1 MMRFLFKHLVL
12 TFAIIAL
19 TIGAQAQDFEKY
31 FSDSTLR
38 VDYILSG
45 NVKSQ
50 SIAVDGMSRMPG
62 WYGKRQNLTS
72 FPVHGAAT
80 IDMRLA
86 ATGKLI
92 YSHTF
97 STLFQEWLDLDDS
110 HLAPKAFECVEL
122 LPMPRDSVIV
132 TVNLYNHRQQVT
144 STIEHKVNPTDITI
158 VHKGEGNQVPK
169 YVVLNEP
176 KQKDKVINIAFV
188 AEGYTQEQMNDYLA
202 DCKKGVE
209 GLFGFEPYKHL
220 RDRFHV
226 IAVLTPSQ
234 DSGPSIPSEGVWH
247 NTAMGSSF
255 DTFGMARYLTT
266 LRIKQMHDAIA
277 GTPYEHIIVM
287 VNTERYGGG
296 GIYNTLNLL
305 MTKHK
310 LFIEVLVHEFGHSF
324 AGLADEY
331 AYEGEEPNDFPLD
344 VEPWSPNITTLVN
357 FDSKWKDLMPGGKII
372 IKTTDDKNY
381 DTQTIGLYEGAGC
394 VLKGVYRPTPNCMMK
409 TLKIPTFCPVC
420 SRSIE
425 DIINF
430 YTK

>member
-1 MMRFLFKHLVL
+1 MAV
-12 TFAIIAL
+12 AL
-19 TIGAQAQDFEKY
+19 IVASIEVHGQDFEKY

-45 NVKSQ
+45 NVKGQ
-50 SIAVDGMSRMPG
+50 SIAVEGMSRMPG

-72 FPVHGAAT
+72 YPIHGAAT

-86 ATGKLI
+86 STGKLI

-97 STLFQEWLDLDDS
+97 STLFQEWLDLDDAKLS
-110 HLAPKAFECVEL
+110 PKAFECVEL
-122 LPMPRDSVIV
+122 LPMPRDSVVV
-132 TVNLYNHRQQVT
+132 TVNLYNHRQQAT
-144 STIEHKVNPTDITI
+144 ATIEHKVYPTDVTI
-158 VHKGEGNQVPK
+158 VHKGEKNVPQ

-176 KQKDKVINIAFV
+176 LRADKAINIAFV
-188 AEGYTQEQMNDYLA
+188 AEGYTQEQMDDYLA
-202 DCKKGVE
+202 DCKKGVK
-209 GLFGFEPYKHL
+209 GLFEFEPYKHL
-220 RDRFHV
+220 RDRFRV

-234 DSGPSIPSEGVWH
+234 DCGPSIPSEGVWH

-255 DTFGMARYLTT
+255 DTFGMDRYLTT

-287 VNTERYGGG
+287 VNTDRYGGG

-344 VEPWSPNITTLVN
+344 VEPWLPNITTLTD
-357 FDSKWKDLMPGGKII
+357 FGSKWKDLMPSGKAVIS
-372 IKTTDDKNY
+372 TVDDKNY
-381 DTQTIGLYEGAGC
+381 DTSTIGLYEGAGC

-420 SRSIE
+420 SRAIE
-425 DIINF
+425 GVIDF

>member
-1 MMRFLFKHLVL
+1 MKHLKISLLFLAVFL
-12 TFAIIAL
+12 T
-19 TIGAQAQDFEKY
+19 AQAQDFEKF

-38 VDYILSG
+38 IDYMLSG
-45 NVKSQ
+45 NVQNQ
-50 SIAVDGMSRMPG
+50 SISLDGMSRMPG
-62 WYGKRQNLTS
+62 WHGKRQHLTE

-86 ATGKLI
+86 ATGELV
-92 YSHTF
+92 YRHTF
-97 STLFQEWLDLDDS
+97 STLFQEWLDLDDAK
-110 HLAPKAFECVEL
+110 LAPKAFECTEL
-122 LPMPRDSVIV
+122 LPMPHDSVVV

-144 STIEHKVNPTDITI
+144 ATIEHKVYPTDITI
-158 VHKGEGNQVPK
+158 VHKGEKNVPQ
-169 YVVLNEP
+169 YIVLNEP
-176 KQKDKVINIAFV
+176 ASDNKAINIAFV
-188 AEGYTQEQMNDYLA
+188 AEGYTQEQMEDYLA
-202 DCKKGVE
+202 DCKKGME

-220 RDRFHV
+220 RDRFRV

-234 DSGPSIPSEGVWH
+234 DCGPSIPSEGVWH

-287 VNTERYGGG
+287 VNTDRYGGG

-344 VEPWSPNITTLVN
+344 VEPWAPNITTLAD
-357 FDSKWKDLMPGGKII
+357 FDSKWKSMMPEGKAII
-372 IKTTDDKNY
+372 SKTDDKNF
-381 DTQTIGLYEGAGC
+381 DTKTIGLYEGAGC
-394 VLKGVYRPTPNCMMK
+394 VLNGVYRPTPNCMMK
-409 TLKIPTFCPVC
+409 TLKEPTFCPVC
-420 SRSIE
+420 SKTIE

>member
-1 MMRFLFKHLVL
+1 MTV
-12 TFAIIAL
+12 AL
-19 TIGAQAQDFEKY
+19 IVASIEVHSQDFGKF

-45 NVKSQ
+45 NVKGQ
-50 SIAVDGMSRMPG
+50 SIAVEGMSRMPG

-72 FPVHGAAT
+72 YPIHGAAT

-86 ATGKLI
+86 STGKLI

-97 STLFQEWLDLDDS
+97 STLFQEWLDLDDAKLS
-110 HLAPKAFECVEL
+110 PKAFECVEL
-122 LPMPRDSVIV
+122 LPMPRDSVVV
-132 TVNLYNHRQQVT
+132 TVNLYNHRQQAT
-144 STIEHKVNPTDITI
+144 ATIEHKVYPTDVTI
-158 VHKGEGNQVPK
+158 VHKGEKNVPQ

-176 KQKDKVINIAFV
+176 SRADKAINIAFV
-188 AEGYTQEQMNDYLA
+188 AEGYTQEQMDDYLA
-202 DCKKGVE
+202 DCNKGVK
-209 GLFGFEPYKHL
+209 GLFDFEPYKHL
-220 RDRFHV
+220 RDRFRV

-234 DSGPSIPSEGVWH
+234 DCGPSIPSEGVWH

-255 DTFGMARYLTT
+255 DTFGMDRYLTT

-287 VNTERYGGG
+287 VNTDRYGGG

-344 VEPWSPNITTLVN
+344 VEPWSPNITTLTD
-357 FDSKWKDLMPGGKII
+357 FGSKWKDLMPSGKAII
-372 IKTTDDKNY
+372 STVDDKNY
-381 DTQTIGLYEGAGC
+381 DTSTIGLYEGAGC

-409 TLKIPTFCPVC
+409 TLKIPIFCPVC
-420 SRSIE
+420 SRAIE
-425 DIINF
+425 GVIDF

>member
-1 MMRFLFKHLVL
+1 MRIFFRYLVVL
-12 TFAIIAL
+12 LAL
-19 TIGAQAQDFEKY
+19 LWSTSGQGQDFEKY

-45 NVKSQ
+45 NLKSQ

-86 ATGKLI
+86 ATGELI

-97 STLFQEWLDLDDS
+97 STLFQEWLDLDDAKLS
-110 HLAPKAFECVEL
+110 PKAFECVEL
-122 LPMPRDSVIV
+122 LPMPRDSVVV

-144 STIEHKVNPTDITI
+144 SSIEHKVYPTDITI
-158 VHKGEGNQVPK
+158 VHKGEGENVPE

-176 KQKDKVINIAFV
+176 ARSDKVINIAFV
-188 AEGYTQEQMNDYLA
+188 AEGYTQEQMDDYLV

-209 GLFGFEPYKHL
+209 GIFGFEPYKHL
-220 RDRFHV
+220 RDRFRV

-234 DSGPSIPSEGVWH
+234 DCGPSIPSEGVWH
-247 NTAMGSSF
+247 KTAMGSSF

-287 VNTERYGGG
+287 VNTDRYGGG

-344 VEPWSPNITTLVN
+344 VEPWSPNITTLTD
-357 FDSKWKDLMPGGKII
+357 FSSKWKDLMPSGKAII
-372 IKTTDDKNY
+372 STADEKNY
-381 DTQTIGLYEGAGC
+381 DTETIGLYEGAGC

-409 TLKIPTFCPVC
+409 TLKVPVFCAVC
-420 SRSIE
+420 NRTIE
-425 DIINF
+425 RIIDF

>member
-1 MMRFLFKHLVL
+1 MKLSLKQLLLLIAVFVL
-12 TFAIIAL
+12 SFQ
-19 TIGAQAQDFEKY
+19 GRAQNFEKY

-38 VDYILSG
+38 IDYILSG
-45 NVKSQ
+45 NIKSQ
-50 SIAVDGMSRMPG
+50 SIAIDGMSRMPG
-62 WYGKRQNLTS
+62 WYGKQQNLTEI
-72 FPVHGAAT
+72 PVHGAAT

-86 ATGKLI
+86 STGELI
-92 YSHTF
+92 YRHTF
-97 STLFQEWLDLDDS
+97 STLFQEWLDLDDA

-122 LPMPRDSVIV
+122 LPMPRDSVVI
-132 TVNLYNHRQQVT
+132 TVNLYNLRHEVT
-144 STIEHKVNPTDITI
+144 SSIEHKVYPNDCTI
-158 VHKGEGNQVPK
+158 VRKGEQNVPR

-176 KQKDKVINIAFV
+176 ARADKAINIAFV
-188 AEGYTQEQMNDYLA
+188 ADGYTAEQMDDYLA
-202 DCKKGVE
+202 DCRKGVE
-209 GLFGFEPYKHL
+209 GLFGFEAFKKK
-220 RDRFHV
+220 RDRFRV
-226 IAVLTPSQ
+226 IAVLTPSR

-247 NTAMGSSF
+247 NTAIGSSF

-266 LRIKQMHDAIA
+266 LRIKQMHDALA

-287 VNTERYGGG
+287 VNTDRYGGG

-331 AYEGEEPNDFPLD
+331 AYEGEGPNDYPLNI
-344 VEPWSPNITTLVN
+344 EPWAPNITTLTD
-357 FDSKWKDLMPGGKII
+357 FSSKWKDLMPNNKAVISI
-372 IKTTDDKNY
+372 TDDKNF

-409 TLKIPTFCPVC
+409 TLKVPVFCPVC
-420 SRSIE
+420 SRAIE
-425 DIINF
+425 GIIDF

>member
-1 MMRFLFKHLVL
+1 MKPSLKHLILLLAATLWLNVW
-12 TFAIIAL
+12 
-19 TIGAQAQDFEKY
+19 GQDFNKY

-38 VDYILSG
+38 IDYILSG
-45 NVKSQ
+45 NLQSQ
-50 SIAVDGMSRMPG
+50 SISIDGMSRMPG

-86 ATGKLI
+86 ATGELI
-92 YSHTF
+92 YRHTF
-97 STLFQEWLDLDDS
+97 STLFQEWLDLDDAR
-110 HLAPKAFECVEL
+110 LAPKAFECVEL
-122 LPMPRDSVIV
+122 LPMPHDSVVV
-132 TVNLYNHRQQVT
+132 TVNLYNHRQEVIA
-144 STIEHKVNPTDITI
+144 SIEHNVYPTDCTI
-158 VHKGEGNQVPK
+158 VRKGERNVPDF
-169 YVVLNEP
+169 VVLNEP
-176 KQKDKVINIAFV
+176 ANPDKAINIAFV
-188 AEGYTQEQMNDYLA
+188 AEGYTQEQLDDYLE
-202 DCKKGVE
+202 DCRKGVD
-209 GLFGFEPYKHL
+209 GIFKFEPFKHL
-220 RDRFHV
+220 RDRFRV
-226 IAVLTPSQ
+226 IAVLSPSQ
-234 DSGPSIPSEGVWH
+234 DCGPSIPSEGVWH
-247 NTAMGSSF
+247 NTAIGSSF

-266 LRIKQMHDAIA
+266 LRIKQMHDAMA

-287 VNTERYGGG
+287 VNTDRYGGG

-344 VEPWSPNITTLVN
+344 VEPWSPNITTLTD
-357 FDSKWKDLMPGGKII
+357 FPSKWKDMMPGKKAII
-372 IKTTDDKNY
+372 STTDDKNL
-381 DTQTIGLYEGAGC
+381 DTSTIGLYEGAGC

-409 TLKIPTFCPVC
+409 TLKVPIFCPVC
-420 SRSIE
+420 NKAIE

>member
-1 MMRFLFKHLVL
+1 MKPSLKHLILLLVATL
-12 TFAIIAL
+12 WL
-19 TIGAQAQDFEKY
+19 NVWGQDFNKY

-38 VDYILSG
+38 IDYILSG
-45 NVKSQ
+45 NLQSQ
-50 SIAVDGMSRMPG
+50 SISIDGMSRMPG

-86 ATGKLI
+86 ATGELI
-92 YSHTF
+92 YRHTF
-97 STLFQEWLDLDDS
+97 STLFQEWLDLDDAR
-110 HLAPKAFECVEL
+110 LAPKAFECVEL
-122 LPMPRDSVIV
+122 LPMPHDSVVV
-132 TVNLYNHRQQVT
+132 TVNLYNHRQEVIA
-144 STIEHKVNPTDITI
+144 SIEHNVYPTDCTI
-158 VHKGEGNQVPK
+158 VRKGERNVPDF
-169 YVVLNEP
+169 VVLNEP
-176 KQKDKVINIAFV
+176 ANPDKAINIAFV
-188 AEGYTQEQMNDYLA
+188 AEGYTQEQLDDYLE
-202 DCKKGVE
+202 DCRKGVD
-209 GLFGFEPYKHL
+209 GIFKFEPFKHL
-220 RDRFHV
+220 RDRFRV
-226 IAVLTPSQ
+226 IAVLSPSQ
-234 DSGPSIPSEGVWH
+234 DCGPSIPSEGVWH
-247 NTAMGSSF
+247 NTAIGSSF

-266 LRIKQMHDAIA
+266 LRIKQMHDAMA

-287 VNTERYGGG
+287 VNTDRYGGG

-344 VEPWSPNITTLVN
+344 VEPWSPNITTLTD
-357 FDSKWKDLMPGGKII
+357 FPSKWKDMMPGKKAII
-372 IKTTDDKNY
+372 STTDDKNL
-381 DTQTIGLYEGAGC
+381 DTSTIGLYEGAGC

-409 TLKIPTFCPVC
+409 TLKVPIFCPVC
-420 SRSIE
+420 NKAIE